1 MELDRREV
9 CPLPL
14 KDPCAASGG
23 GPTEDLDEIPIL
35 STGTAGLDDILRG
48 GLPTDQ
54 LYLIEG
60 RPGAGKTTLA
70 LRFLLAGA
78 KRGEPVLY
86 ITLSE
91 TLREVE
97 LVGRSH
103 GWDLRGITIREMQVP
118 DEVLSPDRQ
127 LTMFHPSELEL
138 SEMIG
143 AVLQQVEEV
152 RPTRVVFDSLSEM
165 RMLAQSPLRYR
176 RQVLALKQ
184 FFSGRNTTVLL
195 LDDLTAPGEDQQ
207 LQSIAHGVIRLD
219 QLATEYGAERRQLR
233 VLKMRGVPFRGG
245 FHDYLIRKGGL
256 DVFPRLVAAEHQTEF
271 LDLETSSGIPA
282 LDTLL
287 GGGLPQGSS
296 ALLMG
301 PAGCGKTSV
310 ALQFCIAAAERGERS
325 ALFLFD
331 ETEGMLRTRCRK
343 LGRPLEPH
351 IESGLLSLQQIE
363 PAELSPGEFAMI
375 IRRAVEGK
383 DDNHLPGHG
392 PAKIVLI
399 DSLNGYLSSMSQ
411 EKQLVSQLHEL
422 FKYTNQQGVLM
433 LVTLSQSGMTG
444 MNMRNPVDSTY
455 LADSVVLFRFFESRG
470 RVRKAISVIKKRSG
484 PHEDTLRELT
494 MTGTGV
500 HIGEALDEFQGVLT
514 GVPLF
519 LGGMPASEGGDA

>member
-1 MELDRREV
+1 MAPRSSEVYTSELSE
-9 CPLPL
+9 
-14 KDPCAASGG
+14 DP
-23 GPTEDLDEIPIL
+23 TL
-35 STGTAGLDDILRG
+35 STGTSGLDDILRG
-48 GLPTDQ
+48 GLPVDQ
-54 LYLIEG
+54 LYLVEG

-78 KRGEPVLY
+78 ERGEPVLY

-91 TLREVE
+91 TLRELQ

-103 GWDLRGITIREMQVP
+103 GWDLSRITIREMQIP

-143 AVLQQVEEV
+143 LVLKQVEEV

-184 FFSGRNTTVLL
+184 FFSGRQTTVLL

-219 QLATEYGAERRQLR
+219 QLATEYGSERRQLR

-256 DVFPRLVAAEHQTEF
+256 DVFPRLVAAEHTAEF
-271 LDLETSSGIPA
+271 LDLEISSGLPE
-282 LDTLL
+282 LDALL
-287 GGGLPQGSS
+287 GGGLPRGSS

-301 PAGCGKTSV
+301 PAGCGKSSV
-310 ALQFCIAAAERGERS
+310 ALQFCVAAAERGERS

-351 IESGLLSLQQIE
+351 IETGLLSLQQIE
-363 PAELSPGEFAMI
+363 PAELSPGEFAAI
-375 IRRAVEGK
+375 IRRAVEGR
-383 DDNHLPGHG
+383 DGDHG
-392 PAKIVLI
+392 PAKLVLI
-399 DSLNGYLSSMSQ
+399 DSLNGYLSSMAQ

-433 LVTLSQSGMTG
+433 LVTLSQSGMAG
-444 MNMRNPVDSTY
+444 LSMRNPVDSTY

-470 RVRKAISVIKKRSG
+470 RLRKAISVVKKRSG
-484 PHEDTLRELT
+484 PHEDFLRELT
-494 MTGTGV
+494 MDRTGV
-500 HIGEALDEFQGVLT
+500 HIGESLDEFQGVLT
-514 GVPLF
+514 GVPVFVGESLP
-519 LGGMPASEGGDA
+519 GKAGS